1 MSRIV
6 RWDPF
11 REMIS
16 VRSQMDQLVGDL
28 LREPSGWQGNGQ
40 GNGQGSH
47 IRLALDVCEDD
58 NSYSVKASLPGID
71 PADLD
76 ISFSENTLTIQGET
90 QAESVEEN
98 AKWHLR
104 ERSFGRFVRSIKM
117 PATVNADDISADY
130 EDGVLTLTLPKAEE
144 IKPLIIAVRGTEDR
158 TVAA

>member
-1 MSRIV
+1 MSRII

-104 ERSFGRFVRSIKM
+104 ERSFGRFVRSITM

-144 IKPLIIAVRGTEDR
+144 VKPLIIAVRGPEDR

>member
-1 MSRIV
+1 MSKIV

-90 QAESVEEN
+90 QAVSVEEN

-104 ERSFGRFVRSIKM
+104 ERSFGRFVRSITM

-144 IKPLIIAVRGTEDR
+144 VKPLIIAVRGTEDR

>member
-16 VRSQMDQLVGDL
+16 VRNQMDQIVGDL
-28 LREPSGWQGNGQ
+28 FQAPAGWQGNGD
-40 GNGQGSH
+40 GDH
-47 IRLALDVCEDD
+47 IRLALDVSEDD
-58 NSYSVKASLPGID
+58 NGYSVKASLPGIN
-71 PADLD
+71 PADLE
-76 ISFSENTLTIQGET
+76 ISFSENSLTIRGET

-104 ERSFGRFVRSIKM
+104 ERSFGRFMRSITM
-117 PATVNADDISADY
+117 PAAVNADDISADY

-144 IKPLIIAVRGTEDR
+144 VRPRIIAVRGSGEEA
-158 TVAA
+158 VAA

>member
-16 VRSQMDQLVGDL
+16 VRNQMDQLVSDPF
-28 LREPSGWQGNGQ
+28 RKPSGRQENGDGN
-40 GNGQGSH
+40 H
-47 IRLALDVCEDD
+47 IRLALDVSEDD

-90 QAESVEEN
+90 QAESVDEN

-104 ERSFGRFVRSIKM
+104 ERSFGKFVRRITL

-144 IKPLIIAVRGTEDR
+144 VKPRIIAVRSTEDR
-158 TVAA
+158 AVAA

>member
-28 LREPSGWQGNGQ
+28 LREPSGGQ

-104 ERSFGRFVRSIKM
+104 ERSFGRFVRSITM
-117 PATVNADDISADY
+117 PATVNADDISANY

-144 IKPLIIAVRGTEDR
+144 VKPLIIAVRGTEDR